1 MPELYG
7 AIAAGIGAALETLNL
22 ENPIADSL
30 SISEGAKTDMAKR
43 IKREIT
49 INGAKRW
56 VTGANEQEYAE
67 KLVQLMQEQ
76 TTTIQHVAV
85 EEKHRFEDYA
95 YKWFETF
102 SKPNV
107 EKVTAITYERQLR
120 LHICPVLGEMSVE
133 DIKPFDVQSVF
144 NRMGDTAKETK
155 QKVKIVLN
163 MIFEQAVED
172 ELLRR
177 NPLESK
183 SIRITGTSS
192 QATEP
197 YSVEQMQYLVH
208 HIDQI
213 QKPQDRAYLALHAL
227 HPLRLEEVLG
237 LKGADVEG
245 RIMHVRR
252 AVTHPDRNRPIVK
265 ETKTSVSVRDLDLV
279 EQIKKYLPETA
290 PDEFILG
297 GKNPLSYTQ
306 VRKMCE
312 RIRRDTEFDEKITPI
327 RFRTTVLTDMY
338 DQTKDLKQTQQAA
351 GHANA
356 ATTMKHY
363 VKGRAEHSNTAIP
376 VAAAYGLQTDTRADT
391 TRSEKSQMTAGKN
404 KGKNRSEL
412 TRKLTKPQKSST
424 RPISGKE
431 DFMNHCWR
439 R

>member
-1 MPELYG
+1 MNNTRIKEYHFENG
-7 AIAAGIGAALETLNL
+7 RTFVCTTTIDTTSDENYNTSCIRVGDNSRLNPAFMNL
-22 ENPIADSL
+22 DNLTTDTTG
-30 SISEGAKTDMAKR
+30 ISEGAQNDMPKR

-67 KLVQLMQEQ
+67 KLVQLMLGQS
-76 TTTIQHVAV
+76 TIQHTAV
-85 EEKHRFEDYA
+85 GEKHRFKDYA
-95 YKWFETF
+95 YEWFETF
-102 SKPNV
+102 SKPNI

-120 LHICPVLGEMSVE
+120 LHICPILGEMSVE

-144 NRMGDTAKETK
+144 NHMGDTAKETK

-163 MIFEQAVED
+163 MIFEQAVEA
-172 ELLRR
+172 ELLKR
-177 NPLESK
+177 NPLTSK

-208 HIDQI
+208 HIDKI

-312 RIRRDTEFDEKITPI
+312 RIQRDTEFDGKITPI

-376 VAAAYGLQTDTRADT
+376 VAAAYGL
-391 TRSEKSQMTAGKN
+391 
-404 KGKNRSEL
+404 
-412 TRKLTKPQKSST
+412 
-424 RPISGKE
+424 
-431 DFMNHCWR
+431 
-439 R
+439 

>member
-1 MPELYG
+1 
-7 AIAAGIGAALETLNL
+7 
-22 ENPIADSL
+22 
-30 SISEGAKTDMAKR
+30 MAKR